1 MSIDR
6 ELQQGFRNL
15 GQRTTPTLSVEVV
28 SVDKTKGVCRV
39 FEDGLEFEVRLAS
52 VINEN
57 KNRLYLFPKIGSS
70 ILIAPIEE
78 DINRYHIIGYSE
90 IESLYLGIE
99 QTEFLVNNEGFL
111 LKKEEET
118 LAKLMSDL
126 LQEIQK
132 MKFTTNTG
140 STITLVNKP
149 QFIAIENRFKTFLK
163 ED

>member
-6 ELQQGFRNL
+6 ELRQGLQFL
-15 GQRTTPTLSVEVV
+15 GKRSVSTTAVEVV
-28 SVDKTKGVCRV
+28 SVDKIKGTCRV
-39 FEDGLEFEVRLAS
+39 QDDGLEFEVRLAS
-52 VINEN
+52 VINED
-57 KNRLYLFPKIGSS
+57 KNRFYLFPKVGSS
-70 ILIAPIEE
+70 VLIAPIEE
-78 DINRYHIIGYSE
+78 DINQCHVVGYAE

-140 STITLVNKP
+140 STIQLVNQP
-149 QFIAIENRFKTFLK
+149 QFKAIENRFKNLLR
-163 ED
+163 